1 MISENSGLR
10 EAPPTRNPS
19 ISGLAASSRGKLLNS
34 SNKDEAYLCS
44 SFRWQI
50 HRKGFG
56 RNQRLPERPQFWAT
70 VGASREYPELA
81 LELLLCQFRLPKLA
95 RRRWQPWTSRWRFP
109 RWFQLNTW
117 EIWKAYLDEA
127 HLVEDNFFSFT
138 GFSLF
143 ELLANAW
150 NNAEPS
156 FEGFFDLLSDELI
169 RLAKDVSS
177 LRVAEDHPVD
187 AKIS

>member
-1 MISENSGLR
+1 MNILSLLWSCYF
-10 EAPPTRNPS
+10 
-19 ISGLAASSRGKLLNS
+19 ASSDCPNWL
-34 SNKDEAYLCS
+34 
-44 SFRWQI
+44 
-50 HRKGFG
+50 
-56 RNQRLPERPQFWAT
+56 
-70 VGASREYPELA
+70 VGDDNLGPVADVFLDD
-81 LELLLCQFRLPKLA
+81 F
-95 RRRWQPWTSRWRFP
+95 
-109 RWFQLNTW
+109 FQNTF
-117 EIWKAYLDEA
+117 EIWKAYLDEL

-150 NNAEPS
+150 NNTEPS

-177 LRVAEDHPVD
+177 LRVAEDYPVD